1 MPCPQAPGAVADC
14 TLDCAICKE
23 MDSRSSEFCCSCCYS
38 CCYCCCYSCCSGCGC
53 GSCSGCG
60 SGCCC
65 ACAEKPTI
73 PILLGIYNSSSD
85 DKKPSIEI
93 KLTTTD
99 DDDDDFLLDS
109 SFNDVGNIEVDLA
122 IIDLKRLL
130 MIFLVINS

>member
-23 MDSRSSEFCCSCCYS
+23 LDSRSSEFFCG
-38 CCYCCCYSCCSGCGC
+38 CCYCSGSGCCYCSGSGCGC
-53 GSCSGCG
+53 G
-60 SGCCC
+60 C
-65 ACAEKPTI
+65 AYAEKPTI

>member
-1 MPCPQAPGAVADC
+1 MIYYAEGTPCTQAPGAVADC

-23 MDSRSSEFCCSCCYS
+23 MDSRSSEFCCSCCY
-38 CCYCCCYSCCSGCGC
+38 CCCSDCGSGCGC
-53 GSCSGCG
+53 
-60 SGCCC
+60 
-65 ACAEKPTI
+65 AYAEKPTI